1 MRYFSHLKSIFIPML
16 LSRAIPVAGMTV
28 LFSLIAHKS
37 NSGLAV
43 FSYALAIFTII
54 SALSSMCVSATGN
67 IVASPSTDIFSAQ
80 KIFSSGLCLSFVI
93 AVIGTL
99 VALILV
105 RYIQFL
111 PGAQSL
117 NDETLHTLA
126 LLYIACIPLT
136 VANTFLPLFHESSG
150 SALTCTKIKT
160 YVTCAGC
167 LFLEVAFFTA
177 DDHFFLFLAMCYF
190 GLTELIAFLALAKL
204 SADRSLEF
212 RLFFCSKIV
221 RKTLTL
227 GLPIAVGLGGQKVYF
242 YLLNERLAILDLRLV
257 AELAVFM
264 TLAGVLLIPYVTLS
278 QAHSLYIS
286 KTTHHHIRA
295 YWNGLVGLTLLTAAL
310 LLPGLLLNNALF
322 ALIGGATLPPSP
334 SLLTVLLFFLVSN
347 GLLSLTMGHLRGM
360 HDTLMPQLIV
370 NLIIFLTL
378 VPALYF
384 IAPDSPNLTWYMALQ
399 SLALLGIWALLT
411 ARIVILHRQNPHRHL
426 ISTSSI
432 P

>member
-43 FSYALAIFTII
+43 FAYALAIFTII
-54 SALSSMCVSATGN
+54 SALSTMCLSATGN
-67 IVASPSTDIFSAQ
+67 IVARPSSDILSAQ
-80 KIFSSGLCLSFVI
+80 RIFSSGLCLSIVI
-93 AVIGTL
+93 AVCGTL

-111 PGAQSL
+111 PGAQNL
-117 NDETLHTLA
+117 NDETLRTLA
-126 LLYIACIPLT
+126 FLYIACIPLT
-136 VANTFLPLFHESSG
+136 VANTFLHLFHESSG

-160 YVTCAGC
+160 YVTCVGC
-167 LFLEVAFFTA
+167 LFLGIAFFTA
-177 DDHFFLFLAMCYF
+177 DEHFFPFLAMCYF

-212 RLFFCSKIV
+212 RLFFCSKTV
-221 RKTLTL
+221 RQTLTL
-227 GLPIAVGLGGQKVYF
+227 GLPIAAGLGGQKVYF

-295 YWNGLVGLTLLTAAL
+295 YRNGLVGLTMLTAAL
-310 LLPGLLLNNALF
+310 LVPGLLLNNALF

-347 GLLSLTMGHLRGM
+347 GLMSLTMGHLRGM
-360 HDTLMPQLIV
+360 HDTLMPQLVV

-384 IAPDSPNLTWYMALQ
+384 ITPDPLNLTWYMTLQ
-399 SLALLGIWALLT
+399 SLALLGIWAVLT
-411 ARIVILHRQNPHRHL
+411 ARIAILHRQNPHHHS

-432 P
+432 R